1 MKSEILSALRS
12 ADGYVSGQELC
23 EKFGVSR
30 TAIWKVIDQLKKE
43 GYQIEAVRNKG
54 YRLIESPDV
63 MSKAEIESLVDTKW
77 AGKNVV
83 YYDEIDSTN
92 NRAKEA
98 GDNGA
103 AHGTLFVADMQVAGK
118 GRRGRVWKSPSGSSI
133 YMTILLY
140 PDIPPVKA
148 PQLTLIMAIAVAEGI
163 REVTGLETKIKW
175 PNDIVV
181 NGKKICGILTEMG
194 TNGVKINYV
203 LIGVGINVNL
213 KEFPEEM
220 QDKATSLILEG
231 GHEYDRN
238 QVIAQVM
245 KYFEINYEKF
255 IQTCDFTHLLDDYH
269 RILANLNQP
278 VRVIDGDRS
287 FEGICRGIDEKG
299 ELLVERQNKEV
310 VKVSAGEVSVRGLY
324 SYV

>member
-1 MKSEILSALRS
+1 MAHLYNEETIS
-12 ADGYVSGQELC
+12 Q
-23 EKFGVSR
+23 
-30 TAIWKVIDQLKKE
+30 AI
-43 GYQIEAVRNKG
+43 
-54 YRLIESPDV
+54 
-63 MSKAEIESLVDTKW
+63 DTKW
-77 AGKNVV
+77 AGKTVHFAK
-83 YYDEIDSTN
+83 ETDSTN
-92 NRAKEA
+92 SWIKRLAK
-98 GDNGA
+98 DGA
-103 AHGTLFVADMQVAGK
+103 EHGTLAVAEFQSAG
-118 GRRGRVWKSPSGSSI
+118 RGRFDRRWEAPEGSSI
-133 YMTILLY
+133 M
-140 PDIPPVKA
+140 
-148 PQLTLIMAIAVAEGI
+148 LTLVMGMAVAQAAEELGFN
-163 REVTGLETKIKW
+163 VSIKW
-175 PNDIVV
+175 PNDIVISK
-181 NGKKICGILTEMG
+181 KKICGILTEMG

-238 QVIAQVM
+238 QVIALVM

>member
-1 MKSEILSALRS
+1 MAHLYNEETIS
-12 ADGYVSGQELC
+12 Q
-23 EKFGVSR
+23 
-30 TAIWKVIDQLKKE
+30 AI
-43 GYQIEAVRNKG
+43 N
-54 YRLIESPDV
+54 
-63 MSKAEIESLVDTKW
+63 TKW
-77 AGKNVV
+77 AGKTVHFAK
-83 YYDEIDSTN
+83 ETDSTN
-92 NRAKEA
+92 SWIKRLAK
-98 GDNGA
+98 DGA
-103 AHGTLFVADMQVAGK
+103 EHGTLAVAEFQSAG
-118 GRRGRVWKSPSGSSI
+118 RGRFDRRWEAPEGSSI
-133 YMTILLY
+133 MMTLLLR
-140 PDIPPVKA
+140 PEFS
-148 PQLTLIMAIAVAEGI
+148 PQYASMLTLVMGMA
-163 REVTGLETKIKW
+163 
-175 PNDIVV
+175 
-181 NGKKICGILTEMG
+181 
-194 TNGVKINYV
+194 
-203 LIGVGINVNL
+203 GVGINVNL

-238 QVIAQVM
+238 QVIALVM